1 MKNGR
6 VFATCTAASLLTALL
21 LAIGCHD
28 GLRRNAALSADGAQ
42 EQVAVASTEQVI
54 EPGGALLWSQNC
66 ARCHNLRNPHERSD
80 REWSAIVHQMR
91 VRANLTSEEH
101 RLILRFLK
109 MAN

>member
-1 MKNGR
+1 MEKPR
-6 VFATCTAASLLTALL
+6 IVVTCTAVALLTTLL
-21 LAIGCHD
+21 LAIGCHN
-28 GLRRNAALSADGAQ
+28 GLRRKEALSADGAP
-42 EQVAVASTEQVI
+42 EPVAVARLEQVI